1 MLVKNR
7 GGVVWDLPDM
17 EALRRIEHD
26 GFTKIVTRKPV
37 IKTIIKSNDELLS
50 ISKQYEEKFQK
61 SVPTNMKNNIEWIKS
76 KL

>member
-7 GGVVWDLPDM
+7 GGIIWDLPDA

-26 GFTKIVTRKPV
+26 GFVAIGKKKEITETKTEDNIEVLREKYFEKYWKALTNK
-37 IKTIIKSNDELLS
+37 KND
-50 ISKQYEEKFQK
+50 
-61 SVPTNMKNNIEWIKS
+61 IEWIKS